1 MDNWRKISMRN
12 PTFTP
17 QLIILMD
24 QNYNSQ
30 RPRLILREYGR
41 HIQTLIDTAIEIK
54 DPEER
59 QKIVQDIIDLMGSIN
74 PSLRNV
80 EDFRHKLWDHL
91 FMMSDF
97 KLEAES
103 PYPIPERE
111 TLQRKNTKV
120 NYPKSNIQFRHYGKF
135 VEALIKK
142 AKSIDDP
149 EKKQAF
155 TDIIGNYMKLVYQN
169 WNRENVG
176 DDTIKND
183 IRFLSGGE
191 LSLDED
197 SNLDSLSNSN
207 RRMQTG
213 GQNKNQQHKNKTFK
227 QNQNRFKQ
235 NNRNFKKRG

>member
-1 MDNWRKISMRN
+1 MDH
-12 PTFTP
+12 
-17 QLIILMD
+17 
-24 QNYNSQ
+24 NYNSQ

-41 HIQTLIDTAIEIK
+41 NIQVMIDIAIEIK

-97 KLEAES
+97 KLEADS

-111 TLQRKNTKV
+111 TLVRKNVKV
-120 NYPKSNIQFRHYGKF
+120 KYPKSNIQFRHYGKF

-142 AKSIDDP
+142 AKNIDDP

-169 WNRENVG
+169 WNRESVT

-191 LSLDED
+191 LSLDEE

-207 RRMQTG
+207 RRPLG
-213 GQNKNQQHKNKTFK
+213 GNQNRNQQHKNKNFK

>member
-1 MDNWRKISMRN
+1 MK
-12 PTFTP
+12 
-17 QLIILMD
+17 

-41 HIQTLIDTAIEIK
+41 NIQTLIDTAIAIK
-54 DPEER
+54 NPEER
-59 QKIVQDIIDLMGSIN
+59 QKVVQDIIDLMGSIN

-80 EDFRHKLWDHL
+80 DDFRHKLWDHL

-97 KLEAES
+97 KLEADS

-111 TLQRKNTKV
+111 TLQRKNV
-120 NYPKSNIQFRHYGKF
+120 HLPYPKTNIQFRHYGKF

-142 AKSIDDP
+142 AKNIDDP

-169 WNRENVG
+169 WNRDNVT
-176 DDTIKND
+176 DDAIQND
-183 IRFLSGGE
+183 IKFLSGGE
-191 LSLDED
+191 LSLDAD
-197 SNLDSLSNSN
+197 SNIDSLSKSSKRPQQQNGNTN
-207 RRMQTG
+207 R
-213 GQNKNQQHKNKTFK
+213 NQHHKNKNFR
-227 QNQNRFKQ
+227 QNQNRFGQ